1 MTLPVTTRRT
11 TLTLRVIGEMRERG
25 KIFTSITGRLRFGF
39 GILFVFLVLA
49 GSVAWLGMTAM
60 STAIGDTLT
69 TVQDEAHLS
78 SQLTAKV
85 TQSLAAATHYLD
97 AGDASA
103 AREFRQLGWA
113 AHRLQRLMGGRAS
126 QTREE
131 IALIAEIDSK
141 FSRME
146 VHYALAH
153 RLSEMGR
160 PEEARLEAQ
169 SARPLVAELLDDIE
183 QLGQRKAKKVS
194 EASRRLRLETNRR
207 AGTLF
212 MLIAAAVLIS
222 GLVVFP
228 TVSSISRPLRL
239 LVAHARKLS
248 EGDLT
253 ARTEGRMPGEFQELA
268 GVLNYTGE
276 SLSTIVQ
283 VVAQAAENVASS
295 ANDLAAVSE
304 QISST
309 SNQMSSAMTD
319 VSTGA
324 EGQARHLREIDSAL
338 QTIRTRAQGVLEG
351 AEEVNALAS
360 AIRDSSLARRSEIER
375 TMAILVDVK
384 STVQSAAAEV
394 AALNVTAA
402 DINRFVASVRR
413 IAEQTNLLALNAAI
427 EAARAGAAGQGFAVV
442 ADEVRNLAE
451 QAQTA
456 ADEIVQMTGVVT
468 ARVASTSRA
477 MTAGASRVGE
487 IERVS
492 QDIESALA
500 TITDA
505 AEQTRRAATAVTAAA
520 GDNMSAVE
528 TAASGITSVA
538 RTAEGHAATAEQV
551 SASTQEQSAACE
563 QMTSASAQL
572 LEGSTLLK
580 ELVHG
585 LRVKG

>member
-1 MTLPVTTRRT
+1 VSASART
-11 TLTLRVIGEMRERG
+11 TTATLATRVIGEARERG
-25 KIFTSITGRLRFGF
+25 RIFASIAGRLRIGF
-39 GILFVFLVLA
+39 GILLVLLVIA
-49 GSVAWLGMTAM
+49 GAVAWLGMSAM
-60 STAIGDTLT
+60 SNAIGETLT

-78 SQLTAKV
+78 FQLTAKV
-85 TQSLAAATHYLD
+85 TQSLAAASHYLD
-97 AGDASA
+97 ARDTAS
-103 AREFRQLGWA
+103 AREFRQLSWS

-126 QTREE
+126 QTPEE
-131 IALIAEIDSK
+131 IALIAEIDTR
-141 FSRME
+141 FSEME
-146 VHYALAH
+146 IHYALAH
-153 RLSEMGR
+153 RLSELGR
-160 PEEARLEAQ
+160 VDEARLEAR
-169 SARPLVAELLDDIE
+169 SARPLVAALLDDIE

-194 EASRRLRLETNRR
+194 DASRRLRAETNRR

-212 MLIAAAVLIS
+212 LLIAAAVLIAA
-222 GLVVFP
+222 LVVFP
-228 TVSSISRPLRL
+228 TVTSITRPLRL
-239 LVAHARKLS
+239 LVAHARRLS

-309 SNQMSSAMTD
+309 SHQMSSAMSD

-324 EGQARHLREIDSAL
+324 EGQARHLREIDTAL
-338 QTIRTRAQGVLEG
+338 QTIRERAQGVLQG

-360 AIRDSSLARRSEIER
+360 AIRDSSLARRSEMER

-384 STVQSAAAEV
+384 ATVQSAAAEV

-402 DINRFVASVRR
+402 DINRFVGSVRR

-427 EAARAGAAGQGFAVV
+427 EAARAGVAGQGFAVV
-442 ADEVRNLAE
+442 ADEVRMLAE
-451 QAQTA
+451 QAQSA
-456 ADEIVQMTGVVT
+456 ADDIVQMTGVVT
-468 ARVASTSRA
+468 SRVASTSRA

-492 QDIESALA
+492 KDIEMALA

-505 AEQTRRAATAVTAAA
+505 AEQTRRAATTVTAAA
-520 GDNMSAVE
+520 GDNMHAVE
-528 TAASGITSVA
+528 TAATGISSVA

-551 SASTQEQSAACE
+551 SASTEQQSAACE
-563 QMTSASAQL
+563 QMNSASAQL

-580 ELVHG
+580 ELVYG
-585 LRVKG
+585 LRVKE